1 MKLKKSRTW
10 DAMSVRNMC
19 VREDFYT
26 HGDCADYK
34 QMLDFVESHK
44 EPDDLDIYLV
54 AKNIL
59 NHTNPAFEQT
69 VDNIMY
75 ILANDV
81 IVYFYEVD
89 LSK

>member
-1 MKLKKSRTW
+1 MELKKSRTW

-26 HGDCADYK
+26 RGDCADYK

-59 NHTNPAFEQT
+59 IHTNPELQQT
-69 VDNIMY
+69 IDNIMY

-81 IVYFYEVD
+81 ITYFYEVD